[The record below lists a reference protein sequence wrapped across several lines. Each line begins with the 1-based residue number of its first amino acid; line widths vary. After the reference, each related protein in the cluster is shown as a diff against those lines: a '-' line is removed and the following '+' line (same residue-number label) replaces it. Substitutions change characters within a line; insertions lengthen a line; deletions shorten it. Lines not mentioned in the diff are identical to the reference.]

1 MKTLPT
7 AYAAHLAGAC
17 TTIATALRIT
27 RTDGTVYGF
36 TNCGQDVVID
46 GVTYLANPGLDV
58 TTVEQSAGLG
68 VDNLELTTF
77 HDESV
82 FTTMDVAA
90 GKWTNAAFYMFRYNW
105 RSPSDGIEPMLA
117 GTLGEPEIRQTT
129 LVVELRGLQQYLQQ
143 SIGNVSTKTCRARFA
158 DYPTPNGNNRCRLAA
173 ADWTVAGT
181 VTAVTDARRQFTA
194 AGLTQADDWF
204 AEGVVTWLTGDLTGQ
219 SGKVKA
225 FASGGVV
232 TLLLP
237 TISDIAVGDTFT
249 ILAGCR
255 KRLDEDCAA
264 KFSNTLNFQGEPHR
278 PTTDQ
283 LTATGTPNV

>member
-7 AYAAHLAGAC
+7 AYASHLAGPC

-27 RTDGTVYGF
+27 RTDGAVYGF
-36 TNCGQDVVID
+36 TNAGQDVVIG
-46 GVTYLANPGLDV
+46 GVTYLSSPGLDV
-58 TTVEQSAGLG
+58 TTIEQAAGLG
-68 VDNLELTTF
+68 VDNLELTTL

-82 FTTMDVAA
+82 FTTRDVAG
-90 GKWTNAAFYMFRYNW
+90 GKWTNAAFLLFRYNW
-105 RSPSDGIEPMLA
+105 RSPSDGTEPMLA

-158 DYPTPNGNNRCRLAA
+158 DFPTPNANNLCRLSAA
-173 ADWTVAGT
+173 AWTVSAT
-181 VTAVTDARRQFTA
+181 VTAVADARRQFTA
-194 AGLTQADDWF
+194 SALTQADDWF
-204 AEGVVTWLTGDLTGQ
+204 AEGVLTWTSGDSTGL

-225 FASGGVV
+225 FSSGGVV
-232 TLLLP
+232 TLLVP
-237 TISDIAVGDTFT
+237 TITNIAVGDTFD

-264 KFSNTLNFQGEPHR
+264 KFSNALNFQGEPHR